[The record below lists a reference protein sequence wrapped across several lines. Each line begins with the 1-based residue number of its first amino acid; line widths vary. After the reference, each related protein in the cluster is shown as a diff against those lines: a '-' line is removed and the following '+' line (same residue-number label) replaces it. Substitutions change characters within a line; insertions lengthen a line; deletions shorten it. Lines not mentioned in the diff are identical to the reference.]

1 MKQRRA
7 LGSGSLYQDKRGLW
21 RGAFNAGYTKHGT
34 RQRIVV
40 SSRSYTEA
48 RQKLQAAMAAYTTGK
63 LKPGRSP
70 TIKTIAEAWIKTRA
84 KRVRPATLAIENA
97 AIDQY
102 IIPLLGTKQLTKLTP
117 SDVRQIGDQVLED
130 GRSGAT
136 AARYQSVFLRM
147 LREAEADGLPVPRPI
162 FTVEKTRVPK
172 GKREAISNADALK
185 LIEAASRAPAGVR
198 WLLALMQGLR
208 QGEALGLTWDAINL
222 EEGTL
227 QIEWQLQELRYKNPE
242 DHAAGFRMP
251 LQYEARQ
258 LAGGFHLVRP
268 KSEAGRRVI
277 PLTPWVAAA
286 LTRYKDAWEPNR
298 WGLLFTHAGKPVSK
312 HRDTAAWK
320 VLQDTAGVTKTGGGH
335 YVLHEAR
342 HTCATLL
349 LAAGI
354 SPEIIKAIMGH
365 SDIVTQAGYQHVS
378 KTMARDALQDAER
391 FLGIEYKDKD
401 GQTRDAHD

>member
-147 LREAEADGLPVPRPI
+147 LREAEADGHPVPRLV
-162 FTVEKTRVPK
+162 FTVEKTRIPK
-172 GKREAISNADALK
+172 NDREAISSADALK
-185 LIEAASRAPAGVR
+185 LIEVASRDPSGIR

-208 QGEALGLTWDAINL
+208 QGEALGLTWDAIDL
-222 EEGTL
+222 DTGTL

-242 DHAAGFRMP
+242 DHTAGFRMP
-251 LQYEARQ
+251 LQYEAHQ
-258 LAGGFHLVRP
+258 LVGGFHLVRP

-320 VLQDTAGVTKTGGGH
+320 ALQDTAGVTKTGGGH

-365 SDIVTQAGYQHVS
+365 SDIVTQANYQHVNQD
-378 KTMARDALQDAER
+378 MARQALRQVEG
-391 FLGIEYKDKD
+391 LLQIS
-401 GQTRDAHD
+401 

>member
-147 LREAEADGLPVPRPI
+147 LREAEADGLPVPRLI

-172 GKREAISNADALK
+172 GKREAISNTDALK
-185 LIEAASRAPAGVR
+185 LIEVASRAPAGVR

-242 DHAAGFRMP
+242 DHTAGFRMP

-320 VLQDTAGVTKTGGGH
+320 ALQDTAGVTKTGGGH

-365 SDIVTQAGYQHVS
+365 SDIVTQANYQHVNQD
-378 KTMARDALQDAER
+378 MARQALRQVEG
-391 FLGIEYKDKD
+391 LLQIS
-401 GQTRDAHD
+401 